1 MTPPNNVKPTS
12 PKVSQSLLPY
22 FSLTFFQLRHARYYF
37 LPATLIAKQYRND
50 LNCVGLSKQAVR
62 SNQNR
67 SIKPL
72 VLLLLSALFLVLV
85 YPKTGLDQRL
95 IAPYFDAV
103 NQQFSLKHHWVLE
116 SVLHTGLKYSLI
128 VVAIS
133 TLVISQIGPF
143 YAPLKAYQQRLFWV
157 FMVMLVST
165 TAIAILK
172 SVSMHGCPNDLAQYG
187 GDLPY
192 LQLFDALPNG
202 VAMGKCFPG
211 GHASGGFA
219 LMAFYFAFSDAQP
232 KFAKSLLLISII
244 LGFVM
249 GWTQMMRGEHFLS
262 HNLWS
267 AWLVWAI
274 CLACQP
280 FLPTLTI
287 YRNALKWPQ
296 QLIQYPN

>member
-1 MTPPNNVKPTS
+1 MTPPNNAKPTS
-12 PKVSQSLLPY
+12 QKVSQAWRPL
-22 FSLTFFQLRHARYYF
+22 FCFTFFQLRHARYYF

-50 LNCVGLSKQAVR
+50 LNCASLNKQALRANHNV
-62 SNQNR
+62 

-72 VLLLLSALFLVLV
+72 ALLLLSALLLVFI

-133 TLVISQIGPF
+133 TLIISQIGPI
-143 YAPLKAYQQRLFWV
+143 YAPLKAYQQRLFWA
-157 FMVMLVST
+157 FMLMLIST
-165 TAIAILK
+165 TAVSILK
-172 SVSMHGCPNDLAQYG
+172 SYSMHGCPNDLTQYG

-202 VAMGKCFPG
+202 VSMGKCFPG

-219 LMAFYFAFSDAQP
+219 LMAFYFAFSDVQP
-232 KFAKSLLLISII
+232 KFAKSMLLISIT

-249 GWTQMMRGEHFLS
+249 GWAQMMRGEHFLS

-280 FLPTLTI
+280 LLPILTI
-287 YRNALKWPQ
+287 NRNAQK
-296 QLIQYPN
+296 

>member
-1 MTPPNNVKPTS
+1 MR
-12 PKVSQSLLPY
+12 
-22 FSLTFFQLRHARYYF
+22 FG
-37 LPATLIAKQYRND
+37 LIAA
-50 LNCVGLSKQAVR
+50 NCGLK
-62 SNQNR
+62 
-67 SIKPL
+67 KPFICL
-72 VLLLLSALFLVLV
+72 MACALFLIFI
-85 YPKTGLDQRL
+85 YPKTGLDQQL
-95 IAPYFDAV
+95 IAPYFNAI
-103 NQQFSLKHHWVLE
+103 NHQFALKHSWFLE
-116 SVLHTGLKYSLI
+116 SVMHSGLKYGLI
-128 VVAIS
+128 VLAII
-133 TLVISQIGPF
+133 TLLASLMGSI
-143 YAPLKAYQQRLFWV
+143 YAPLKPYRARLFWV
-157 FMVMLVST
+157 FIVILVST
-165 TAIAILK
+165 SAIAILK

-192 LQLFDALPNG
+192 LQLFESLPNG

-219 LMAFYFAFSDAQP
+219 LMAFYFAFSDVQP
-232 KFAKSLLLISII
+232 KFAKSLLLISIV

-287 YRNALKWPQ
+287 NRNALK
-296 QLIQYPN
+296 

>member
-1 MTPPNNVKPTS
+1 MTPPNNAKPTNKKIS
-12 PKVSQSLLPY
+12 QTLRLFFTFTFSQS
-22 FSLTFFQLRHARYYF
+22 RHTRNYF
-37 LPATLIAKQYRND
+37 LPATLIAKQCRND
-50 LNCVGLSKQAVR
+50 SNCASLGKQALR
-62 SNQNR
+62 ATQNG

-72 VLLLLSALFLVLV
+72 VLLLICALLLVFI

-103 NQQFSLKHHWVLE
+103 NQQFSLKHHWILE
-116 SVLHTGLKYSLI
+116 GVLHTWLKYSLI

-133 TLVISQIGPF
+133 TLIISQLGPI
-143 YAPLKAYQQRLFWV
+143 YAPLKVYQPRLLWV
-157 FMVMLVST
+157 FMLMLIST
-165 TAIAILK
+165 TAVTILK
-172 SVSMHGCPNDLAQYG
+172 SVSMHGCPSDLTQYG

-192 LQLFDALPNG
+192 LQLFDALPIG
-202 VAMGKCFPG
+202 VEMGKCFPG

-219 LMAFYFAFSDAQP
+219 LMAFYFAFNDVQP
-232 KFAKSLLLISII
+232 KFAKRMLLISIT

-274 CLACQP
+274 CLGCQP
-280 FLPTLTI
+280 LLPILTI
-287 YRNALKWPQ
+287 NRNAQK
-296 QLIQYPN
+296 

>member
-1 MTPPNNVKPTS
+1 MTPPNNAKPTN
-12 PKVSQSLLPY
+12 KKISQALRL
-22 FSLTFFQLRHARYYF
+22 FFTFTFFQSRHARYYF

-50 LNCVGLSKQAVR
+50 SNCASLGKQALR
-62 SNQNR
+62 ANQNG

-72 VLLLLSALFLVLV
+72 VLLLICALLLVFI

-103 NQQFSLKHHWVLE
+103 NQQFSLKHHWILE
-116 SVLHTGLKYSLI
+116 GVLHTGLKYSLI

-133 TLVISQIGPF
+133 TLIISQLGPI
-143 YAPLKAYQQRLFWV
+143 YAPLKVYQPRLLLV
-157 FMVMLVST
+157 FMLMLIST
-165 TAIAILK
+165 TAVSILK
-172 SVSMHGCPNDLAQYG
+172 SYSMHGCPNDLTQYG

-192 LQLFDALPNG
+192 LQLFDALPIG

-219 LMAFYFAFSDAQP
+219 LMAFYFAFSDVQP
-232 KFAKSLLLISII
+232 KFAKSMLLISIT

-249 GWTQMMRGEHFLS
+249 GWAQMMRGEHFLS

-280 FLPTLTI
+280 LLPILTI
-287 YRNALKWPQ
+287 NRNALK
-296 QLIQYPN
+296 